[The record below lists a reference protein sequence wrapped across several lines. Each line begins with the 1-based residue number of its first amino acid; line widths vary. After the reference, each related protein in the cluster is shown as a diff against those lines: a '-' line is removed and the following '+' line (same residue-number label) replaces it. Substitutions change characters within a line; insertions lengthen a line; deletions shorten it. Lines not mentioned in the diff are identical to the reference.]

1 MTITRLLAQMTV
13 SDLAAAE
20 EWYRRL
26 FGTEPDSRPMAGLLE
41 WHLSSTFGVQ
51 VFAEP
56 DRAGR
61 SAMVLGV
68 DDVSVTAD
76 GLTEAGITHGGPQD
90 ATTVRIL
97 PLVDPDGNRIV
108 VTSPLDGGR

>member
-1 MTITRLLAQMTV
+1 MPITSLLAQLTV

-20 EWYRRL
+20 QWYGRL
-26 FGTEPDSRPMAGLLE
+26 FGSAPDARPMDGLLE
-41 WHLSSTFGVQ
+41 WHLSPAFGVQ

-61 SAMVLGV
+61 SSVVLGV
-68 DDVSVTAD
+68 PDVGVEAAR
-76 GLTEAGITHGGPQD
+76 LTVAGIAHDEPQD

-97 PLVDPDGNRIV
+97 PVADADGNRIV
-108 VTSPLDGGR
+108 FTSPRR